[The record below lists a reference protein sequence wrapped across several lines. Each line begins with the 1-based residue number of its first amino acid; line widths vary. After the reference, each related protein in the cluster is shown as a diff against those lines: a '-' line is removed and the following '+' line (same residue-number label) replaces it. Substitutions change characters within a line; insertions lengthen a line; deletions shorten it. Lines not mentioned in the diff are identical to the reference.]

1 MATPSP
7 AAIATPPVPVQ
18 EPNTFDQAL
27 DQRRRAQSAEGTIPA
42 GLVDLGEKALRISDH
57 MHGTGQSVAPPASD
71 VPGRAMSS
79 HSAAAG
85 QAKQP
90 SGDELMTRAKQLIDS
105 SFGYAVLTQQVV
117 RGANQLASGMMTL
130 LRST

>member
-18 EPNTFDQAL
+18 QPNTFDQAL
-27 DQRRRAQSAEGTIPA
+27 DQRRRAQATEGTIPA

-57 MHGTGQSVAPPASD
+57 MQGTAQSVPAVAFD
-71 VPGRAMSS
+71 VPGPSKT
-79 HSAAAG
+79 AAAS
-85 QAKQP
+85 QTKPP
-90 SGDELMTRAKQLIDS
+90 SGEDLISRAKQLIDS
-105 SFGYAVLTQQVV
+105 SFGYAVLTQQVI
-117 RGANQLASGMMTL
+117 RGANQVASGMMTL